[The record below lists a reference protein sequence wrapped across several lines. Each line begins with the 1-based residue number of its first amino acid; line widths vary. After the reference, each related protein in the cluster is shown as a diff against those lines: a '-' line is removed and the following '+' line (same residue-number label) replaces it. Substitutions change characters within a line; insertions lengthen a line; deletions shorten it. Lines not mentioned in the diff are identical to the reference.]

1 MDASGTPEIAETE
14 VPDDGP
20 GPVVVE
26 KHVLELDVSVD
37 DSSLVDVLQTA
48 ENLLEVDLGHA
59 LLEATKSAVSDEV
72 AKCSTLV
79 QVHRKAE
86 IVGVR
91 ADLVKLDDVGVTESG
106 HDLGLSLQILGDVG
120 IVDISETYDFQSDL

>member
-1 MDASGTPEIAETE
+1 M
-14 VPDDGP
+14 
-20 GPVVVE
+20 VE

-48 ENLLEVDLGHA
+48 ENVLEVDLGDVF
-59 LLEATKSAVSDEV
+59 LEATKSAVSDEV

-86 IVGVR
+86 IVGVG
-91 ADLVKLDDVGVTESG
+91 ADLVKLDDVGMTKSG

-120 IVDISETYDFQSDL
+120 IVDISETDDFQSDLYIY